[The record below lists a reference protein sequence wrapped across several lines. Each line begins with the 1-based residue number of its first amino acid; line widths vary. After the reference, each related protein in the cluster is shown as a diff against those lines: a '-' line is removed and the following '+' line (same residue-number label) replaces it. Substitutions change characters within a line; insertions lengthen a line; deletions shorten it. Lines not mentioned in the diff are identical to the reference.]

1 MTTRRILVLQGHPDP
16 TPGHF
21 GQRLA
26 EAYRAG
32 AVEAG
37 HALRDVDI
45 AQLDFPLLRSQR
57 DWKAGVLPP
66 VLQPAQDA
74 IGWAEHIALFYPL
87 WMGDMP
93 ALLKG
98 FFEQVLRP
106 GFAEPAEGVSPFGK
120 KMLDGRS
127 ARLVVTMAMPALAYR
142 YWFGEHSIVSLERNL
157 LGMCGI
163 GPIHET
169 LVGGVESTD
178 EAEHA
183 KWLERL
189 RALGATA
196 S

>member
-1 MTTRRILVLQGHPDP
+1 MEPRRILIVQGHPDP

-21 GQRLA
+21 GQQLA
-26 EAYRAG
+26 EAYREA
-32 AVEAG
+32 AAEAG
-37 HALRDVDI
+37 HELRGVEI

-57 DWKAGVLPP
+57 DWKTGVLPP

-74 IGWAEHIALFYPL
+74 IGWAQHIVLFFPL

-106 GFAEPAEGVSPFGK
+106 GFAEPADGAAPAGQ
-120 KMLDGRS
+120 KMLQGRS

-142 YWFGEHSIVSLERNL
+142 YYFGAHSLMSLERNL

-163 GPIHET
+163 APIHET
-169 LVGGVESTD
+169 LIGSIELPD
-178 EAEHA
+178 EAGHA

-189 RALGATA
+189 RELGAA
-196 S
+196 AR

>member
-1 MTTRRILVLQGHPDP
+1 MATRRILLLQGHPDP

-26 EAYRAG
+26 ESYRAG

-45 AQLDFPLLRSQR
+45 AQLDFPLLRSQH
-57 DWKAGVLPP
+57 DWKNGALPP

-74 IGWAEHIALFYPL
+74 IGWAAHIVLFFPL

-106 GFAEPAEGVSPFGK
+106 GFAEPFEGAGPGHK
-120 KMLDGRS
+120 KMLHGRS

-142 YWFGEHSIVSLERNL
+142 YWYGEHSLISLERNL
-157 LGMCGI
+157 LGLCGI
-163 GPIHET
+163 APIHET
-169 LVGGVESTD
+169 LVGSVESAD
-178 EAEHA
+178 EAEHG

-189 RALGATA
+189 RALGAAA